1 MLLSWL
7 IREKQKGQSL
17 VEVALI
23 TPLILIALYVPVDF
37 GLAFLMGNALSTVA
51 RDGARI
57 GSGLTKN
64 GGTPP
69 GDPDFNNADAAT
81 LRDQIVGNLPSLLT
95 ARTIT
100 VKFYEDTPAN
110 CAESIEVSASG
121 TYNLFFAQIMRLF
134 GGSAN
139 NMTITRTT
147 KMRYN
152 FQLATNTVPCTAITV
167 NQTYSN
173 L

>member
-1 MLLSWL
+1 MLLTWL
-7 IREKQKGQSL
+7 NRQKEKGQSL
-17 VEVALI
+17 VEIGLI
-23 TPLILIALYVPVDF
+23 TPFILIALYVPVDF
-37 GLAFLMGNALSTVA
+37 GLAFFMGNTLSTLA

-57 GSGLTKN
+57 GSGLTKH

-69 GDPDFNNADAAT
+69 ADPDFNTTDAAT
-81 LRDQIVGNLPSLLT
+81 LKDQIVGKLPTLLT
-95 ARTIT
+95 ARAIT

-110 CAESIEVSASG
+110 CVESVEVSARG

-134 GGSAN
+134 GGSAD

-152 FQLATNTVPCTAITV
+152 YQLATNTVPCTGTTV
-167 NQTYSN
+167 NVTYSN